1 MHILQIN
8 VFLPSIID
16 KILKQ
21 TIKQKLHVNL
31 SVTHR
36 QNIQTD
42 GETEITVFIL
52 TVKHR
57 HISNQRI
64 KQKLQY
70 LFSLSS
76 IDKIFKQ
83 ENLVLLIYERFS
95 GSSLISRQTWQE

>member
-1 MHILQIN
+1 MLISLS
-8 VFLPSIID
+8 PID
-16 KILKQ
+16 K
-21 TIKQKLHVNL
+21 
-31 SVTHR
+31 
-36 QNIQTD
+36 TD

-70 LFSLSS
+70 SFSLSPIDKVFKQMIKQKLQCLSSPSS